1 MTTAIRT
8 DVQAASCQCSRS
20 SSSSPSP
27 QGCGCSQDDMEDFV
41 KQIENASNNKLAEMI
56 RDLLK
61 EMYKNLPKE
70 NNVEAKLCMYIINEA
85 A

>member
-1 MTTAIRT
+1 MNMKQNNTLTPDDDYR
-8 DVQAASCQCSRS
+8 D
-20 SSSSPSP
+20 PD
-27 QGCGCSQDDMEDFV
+27 GCGCSQDDMEDFV
-41 KQIENASNNKLAEMI
+41 KQIENASNNELAEMI

-85 A
+85 ATRLSRL